1 MKNQKNI
8 LYVGGFELPDKN
20 AAAHRVINNS
30 KLFSKINYSLYFN
43 GINKSIKS
51 DDQDFRELHA
61 DEFFF
66 YSKAVRY
73 PDSVIKWFFY
83 ITSISKVKKIIEDDL
98 KENISFVIAY
108 NYPALKLWRLKKYCS
123 KRGIKIIADVTE
135 WYQPEGSFF
144 LKTIKIIDNI
154 ARMRFVHYKM
164 DGLIVISNY
173 LLNFYKRKKCIKLP
187 PLVDKNAIKWHNNKI
202 YTENKIITLTYVGSP
217 GAGKKDR
224 LDLIIGSL
232 SQIKDEAP
240 EFLFQI
246 IGISELEYK
255 NSFPKQTVPDNIKEQ
270 VFFFGRMEHTE
281 AIEKLKSTDF
291 SIFLRNNNLVN
302 TAGFPTKFVESIN
315 LGIPVLTNN
324 TSDLADY
331 LINGKSGFILDM
343 STPERLNYTLRN
355 AILSDSEQIFEMKKH
370 CESNFSFHY
379 QEYIDQTN
387 EFLNIVLN
395 EN

>member
-1 MKNQKNI
+1 MRKHKNI

-30 KLFSKINYSLYFN
+30 KIFSSLNYSIYFN
-43 GINKSIKS
+43 GINKSIIN
-51 DDQDFRELHA
+51 DELDFTEFNA
-61 DEFFF
+61 DNYVF
-66 YSKAVRY
+66 YSKAIRY
-73 PDSVIKWFFY
+73 PDSVIKWFYY

-98 KENISFVIAY
+98 KENVSYVIAY

-135 WYQPEGSFF
+135 WYQPEGAFF
-144 LKTIKIIDNI
+144 LKAIKIIDSI

-173 LLNFYKRKKCIKLP
+173 LLNYYKRKKCIKLP
-187 PLVDKNAIKWHNNKI
+187 PLVDKNAIKWRNNI
-202 YTENKIITLTYVGSP
+202 LNSENKIITLNYVGSP

-232 SQIKDEAP
+232 SQIKEEAP
-240 EFLFQI
+240 GFVFQI
-246 IGISELEYK
+246 IGISESEY
-255 NSFPKQTVPDNIKEQ
+255 NMSFPKQPIPENIKDQ
-270 VFFFGRMEHTE
+270 VSFLGRMEHAD

-331 LINGKSGFILDM
+331 LINGKSGFILDI
-343 STPERLNYTLRN
+343 STPERLNNTLRN
-355 AILSDSEQIFEMKKH
+355 AILTDSELIFEMKKY

-379 QEYIDQTN
+379 QEYRDKTN
-387 EFLNIVLN
+387 EFLNIV
-395 EN
+395 